1 MRTEGIPIDS
11 SIYDTVLNGLYFAMN
26 AFLFAVSCALFLH
39 GAYCLDEDLDEIQR
53 EEDRL
58 PYYLKDDGIRRVAK
72 LNKDHFNKTLKAS
85 RMLVVLFYFSS
96 NENNEVEYSWKADEK
111 MLEVSKL
118 HTQANGNTQLGRITS
133 VEVTVASGQTADY
146 MDILALFIFH
156 MKLIILFALV

>member
-11 SIYDTVLNGLYFAMN
+11 SIYNTVLDGLSFAMN
-26 AFLFAVSCALFLH
+26 AFLFAIPCALFLH

-96 NENNEVEYSWKADEK
+96 NDNNEVEYSWKADEK

-118 HTQANGNTQLGRITS
+118 QHPVRSHYIG
-133 VEVTVASGQTADY
+133 
-146 MDILALFIFH
+146 
-156 MKLIILFALV
+156 